1 MSASSAFKSGEV
13 ALSDG
18 VRLSYIEAGSGK
30 PLLMVPGWSQTA
42 IEFKHQLSGLSRRY
56 RVIAFD
62 PRGQGESDKPDHG
75 YHLSRL
81 AMDLR
86 EVLDALALDDVTLL
100 GHSLG
105 ATTIWCFWDMF
116 GAYRTSSF
124 IFVDQPP
131 FFVERPYAVD
141 PAWQGAPASVALDEL
156 RQAVRDLAGP
166 NGAAVTR
173 TMLAAMVSPQMP
185 AREFDWLVEMNLRMP
200 RRYAARMLYN
210 GAMSDWRDTIPRIAL
225 PTLIVSGRAS
235 HIPWQSQV
243 WIHQQISGSKIV
255 FMEATERGRHFMF
268 LENPDRFNQVIAEHL
283 G

>member
-1 MSASSAFKSGEV
+1 MSASAAFESGHV

-18 VRLSYIEAGSGK
+18 VRLSYLEAGSGK
-30 PLLMVPGWSQTA
+30 PLVMVPGWSQTA
-42 IEFKHQLSGLSRRY
+42 IQFKHQLAGLSGRY

-62 PRGQGESDKPDHG
+62 PRGQGESAKPDHG

-86 EVLDALALDDVTLL
+86 EVLDALALDEVTLL

-105 ATTIWCFWDMF
+105 ATTIWCFWEMF
-116 GAYRTSSF
+116 GAYRTSRF

-156 RQAVRDLAGP
+156 RQTVRDLAGP
-166 NGAAVTR
+166 DGVEATR
-173 TMLAAMVSPQMP
+173 TMLAAMVSQEMP
-185 AREFDWLVEMNLRMP
+185 RDEFVWLVEMNLRMP

-210 GAMSDWRDTIPRIAL
+210 GAMSDWRD
-225 PTLIVSGRAS
+225 PTHRVASACRLRTRVPYPVAVSGLDS
-235 HIPWQSQV
+235 
-243 WIHQQISGSKIV
+243 
-255 FMEATERGRHFMF
+255 
-268 LENPDRFNQVIAEHL
+268 
-283 G
+283 